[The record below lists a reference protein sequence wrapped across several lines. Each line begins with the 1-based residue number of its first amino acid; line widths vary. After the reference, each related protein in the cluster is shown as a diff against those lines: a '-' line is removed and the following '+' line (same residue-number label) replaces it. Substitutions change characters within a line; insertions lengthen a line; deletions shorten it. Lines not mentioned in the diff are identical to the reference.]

1 MEKLIITVA
10 PVGAEVTR
18 REQPYLPVT
27 PEEIAKEAVAA
38 REAGAAI
45 IHLHVRDEAGKPT
58 QDVNTFA
65 RVMELIK
72 SQTDLIIQVSTGGA
86 VGMTAEERLQP
97 LALKPE
103 MASLTGG
110 TCNFGDEV
118 FYNPPPLLEAFA
130 RRMLESGVK
139 PEIEVFEAGMIQNAL
154 ALVKKGLLK
163 PPLHFDFVL
172 GVPGAA
178 PATPRQLL
186 YLAESLPA
194 GATWSVAGV
203 GRHQLP
209 LATLAIILGGH
220 ARVGFEDNIYY
231 RKGELAQ
238 SNARLVARVVRLAG
252 ELGRPP
258 AAPDEARRI
267 LGLAPRQ

>member
-18 REQPYLPVT
+18 REQPRLPVT

-38 REAGAAI
+38 AEAGAAV

-58 QDVNTFA
+58 QDVNAFA

-72 SQTDLIIQVSTGGA
+72 KQTDLIIQVSTGGA

-103 MASLTGG
+103 MASLTCG
-110 TCNFGDEV
+110 TCNFGADV

-130 RRMLESGVK
+130 RRMQESGVK

-154 ALVKKGLLK
+154 ALVKKGMLK
-163 PPLHFDFVL
+163 TPLHFDFVL

-186 YLAESLPA
+186 YLAESLPF

-209 LATLAIILGGH
+209 LATMAIIMGGH
-220 ARVGFEDNIYY
+220 VRVGFEDNIYY

-238 SNARLVARVVRLAG
+238 SNAQLVARVARLAG
-252 ELGRPP
+252 ELGRPL
-258 AAPDEARRI
+258 ATPDEARRI
-267 LGLAPRQ
+267 LGLPPHP